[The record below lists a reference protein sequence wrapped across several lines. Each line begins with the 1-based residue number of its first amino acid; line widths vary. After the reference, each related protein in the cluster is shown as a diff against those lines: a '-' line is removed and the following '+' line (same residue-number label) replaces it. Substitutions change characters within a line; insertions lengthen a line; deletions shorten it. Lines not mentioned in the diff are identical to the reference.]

1 MAIPFVRTVQSY
13 ELFMRNYQ
21 LVVFIILI
29 ASVLTTFNYEE
40 LPSLGG
46 LIIKFPVVSWQHASN
61 ANLRGK

>member
-1 MAIPFVRTVQSY
+1 MPIAFVITIQIY

-21 LVVFIILI
+21 LVVFVILI

-46 LIIKFPVVSWQHASN
+46 LIIKFPVVS
-61 ANLRGK
+61 